1 MNNSFK
7 IKKMVGI
14 AVLLALIVVLQL
26 ISNYVTI
33 GQVSITLA
41 LIPLTMGAILY
52 GPIVGL
58 FLGMVMG
65 AVVLVAPSTSVYLN
79 FNIWLTILLC
89 LLKTGLAGLVSGL
102 VYKGIIRLKFLGI
115 AKFPVAIVFAALLA
129 PIVNTGIFILG
140 ISTLFVGADLNGLVI
155 SSNFAESFSVLY
167 SLVITIN
174 FLIEFLVSAILSPA
188 LVYLTKVLAHQNNM
202 GFQNDFMLL
211 DNTSKNETISNVN
224 SEDLF
229 K

>member
-140 ISTLFVGADLNGLVI
+140 ISTLFVGADLNGFG
-155 SSNFAESFSVLY
+155 N
-167 SLVITIN
+167 
-174 FLIEFLVSAILSPA
+174 
-188 LVYLTKVLAHQNNM
+188 
-202 GFQNDFMLL
+202 
-211 DNTSKNETISNVN
+211 
-224 SEDLF
+224 
-229 K
+229 